1 MKTNSIITLL
11 VSSVILTG
19 VSAAITHYAIRDS
32 RNRVEW
38 VFHTYEVIDQAA
50 ILLKRLRDVESDQR
64 SYLITGDSSYFLNL
78 QRSRIQLTETADT
91 ISILV
96 TDNPQQA
103 ALLNTKLIPAITRKL
118 YQVDAAI
125 NQ

>member
-38 VFHTYEVIDQAA
+38 VFHTYEVIDRTA
-50 ILLKRLRDVESDQR
+50 LLLTRLRDVESSQR
-64 SYLITGDSSYFLNL
+64 SYLITGDSSYLASLQSSRALLN
-78 QRSRIQLTETADT
+78 ETTDT
-91 ISILV
+91 ISTLV
-96 TDNPQQA
+96 ADNPQQTS
-103 ALLNTKLIPAITRKL
+103 LLSDKL
-118 YQVDAAI
+118 
-125 NQ
+125 